1 MRAEAIN
8 LFLHGFLE
16 TSHNKKGDDAS
27 PQSYGNSNNS
37 NNINDGRKTFL
48 LLPADSFCDE
58 VREVQKDWLKF
69 GLSTLKIKYKMVR
82 ISILL
87 FLFCFQACLAQE
99 KAKVILGIEQ
109 VDNYL
114 PKLENKRVGLLVNQT
129 SVIGDLHLAD
139 LLKSKKID
147 VKKIFSPEHGFRGE
161 AAAGEH
167 VNDSIDPKTG
177 FPVVSLY
184 GSNRKPTA
192 DQLKDV
198 DVVIFDIQDVGTR
211 FFTYISTLHYL
222 MEACAENNKKVIVL
236 DRPNPN
242 AYVDGPVKHP
252 ETKMNFLG
260 MHPIPVTHGMT
271 VGEYARMIN
280 GEGWLAGGKKCE
292 LEVIETKFWKR
303 GDFYSIK
310 IKPSPNLP
318 NDHAIA
324 LYPSVCF
331 LEQTVISIGRG
342 TQTPFEII
350 GNPLL
355 KDLPYQFT
363 PVDIKGM
370 AIDPPHENQLCYG
383 YDLRKDEE
391 PEKVSLKYLIDMYKI
406 YPDKENFFGKYFD
419 NIAGNSELK
428 DQIKQ
433 GMTEDQIRATWQKDL
448 DAFKEKRKKYLI
460 YQ

>member
-1 MRAEAIN
+1 
-8 LFLHGFLE
+8 
-16 TSHNKKGDDAS
+16 
-27 PQSYGNSNNS
+27 
-37 NNINDGRKTFL
+37 
-48 LLPADSFCDE
+48 
-58 VREVQKDWLKF
+58 
-69 GLSTLKIKYKMVR
+69 MVR
-82 ISILL
+82 ILTLLLIL
-87 FLFCFQACLAQE
+87 CYSWGHAQQ
-99 KAKVILGIEQ
+99 KVIIGIEQ
-109 VDNYL
+109 MEAYL
-114 PKLENKRVGLLVNQT
+114 PLLENKRVGLLVNQT
-129 SVIGDLHLAD
+129 SALGHAHLAD
-139 LLKSKKID
+139 ILKTKKVD
-147 VKKIFSPEHGFRGE
+147 VKKIFAPEHGFRGE

-167 VNDSIDPKTG
+167 VSDSIDPKTG

-184 GSNRKPTA
+184 GNNRKPTA
-192 DQLKDV
+192 EQLKDV

-222 MEACAENNKKVIVL
+222 MEACAENNKKVIIL

-260 MHPIPVTHGMT
+260 MHPIPATHGMT
-271 VGEYARMIN
+271 VGEYAQMIN

-292 LEVIETKFWKR
+292 LEIVRLKFWVR
-303 GDFYSIK
+303 GEFYPIK

-331 LEQTVISIGRG
+331 LEQTAMSIGRG

-383 YDLRKDEE
+383 YDLRNDPE
-391 PEKVSLKYLIDMYKI
+391 PKKVSLKYLIDMYKV

-428 DQIKQ
+428 EQIKQ
-433 GMTEDQIRATWQKDL
+433 GMTEEQIRATWQKDL